1 VPSSSRVRWGARALV
16 ASAGAAL
23 VASSLALVAAPAHAA
38 PVDLTILA
46 INDFHG
52 RIDANTTKW
61 ATTIE
66 TIRAAKGDDNSLL
79 VSGGD
84 NIGASL
90 FSSAYAEDQPT
101 VDVMNALGLAT
112 TAAGNHEF
120 DRGFDWLKANLIDGT
135 NPDYRKADYSI
146 LGDNVYDKTTNEP
159 AMDESYR
166 ATVAGLDVCVAGA
179 VTEETPSLV
188 SPGGISQLLF
198 KDPVDEVNRVVAEM
212 EADAPC
218 DVTIAAYHEGAP
230 DGTKT
235 LAENVAAS
243 PAFASIVNETD
254 PSVDAIITAH
264 THQLYAYDA
273 PIPGAAGT
281 RPVIQ
286 TGSYGDHVGQID
298 LAVDNGVV
306 TYTQQNVARAAAEN
320 LALPRVAAVKTIVD
334 NAIAAADQVGN
345 KAIGTITDDIT
356 TAFTGGTYGPDGYT
370 GGTRDDR
377 ASESTLGH
385 LVADALRDTPIAGQP
400 TPDIGITNPG
410 GLRSELLYA
419 GDTSTSPAN
428 TDGVVTFEEANSVLP
443 FVNNVSYVD
452 VTGSTLREILEQQ
465 WQTNADG
472 TIPSRP
478 YLALGLSKNVKVR
491 ADGSR
496 PLGDRI
502 TSVMV
507 NGDEVKNAAHYKI
520 ATFSF
525 LATGG
530 DNFRAFKDGVATD
543 TGKIDRDLWIDGFFA
558 NGGAKSPDFARRQ
571 VFTNAPTKVV
581 GGEQVTFGLTKLDLT
596 SLGTKAS
603 TTLTATLHQPG
614 GAADKVL
621 GTFPVTD
628 GAATVDLTMPGR
640 VARGSTLRLVTDANG
655 TQVPIRAVPA
665 AKADSHLTVTR
676 KPQHVAVD
684 KTRTKLKV
692 AVASGDAPA
701 NGKVRVKADGHSYTM
716 KLSDGVATFELK
728 PFHSTGKHVV
738 KVKYL
743 GTWQSKA
750 DSLKLTVKVHKK

>member
-1 VPSSSRVRWGARALV
+1 MPSTSRIRWGARALA
-16 ASAGAAL
+16 ASAGATL
-23 VASSLALVAAPAHAA
+23 VASSLAFVATPANAA
-38 PVDLTILA
+38 PVDLTIIA

-66 TIRAAKGDDNSLL
+66 TIRAAKGDANSLL

-90 FSSAYAEDQPT
+90 FASAYAEDQPT
-101 VDVMNALGLAT
+101 VDVMNALELSS

-146 LGDNVYDKTTNEP
+146 LGDNVYYKTPDEP

-188 SPGGISQLLF
+188 TPSGISQLTF

-218 DVTIAAYHEGAP
+218 DVTIPTYHEGAP

-235 LAENVAAS
+235 LDQNVAAS

-264 THQLYAYDA
+264 THQKYTYDA
-273 PIPGAAGT
+273 PIPGATGT

-286 TGSYGDHVGQID
+286 TGSYGDNVGEID
-298 LAVDNGVV
+298 LSVDNGVV
-306 TYTQQNVARAAAEN
+306 TYTQQNIPRAAAAN
-320 LALPRVAAVKTIVD
+320 LELPRVAEVKSIVD
-334 NAIAAADQVGN
+334 DALAAADEVGN
-345 KAIGTITDDIT
+345 VKVGTITDDIT

-385 LVADALRDTPIAGQP
+385 LVADALRETPIAGQP
-400 TPDIGITNPG
+400 TPDIGVTNPG
-410 GLRSELLYA
+410 GLRGELLYA
-419 GDTSTSPAN
+419 GDTSTSPEN
-428 TDGVVTFEEANSVLP
+428 TDGVVTFEEANAVLP

-452 VTGSTLREILEQQ
+452 VTGATFRQILEQQ

-491 ADGSR
+491 ADESR

-502 TSVMV
+502 TSVMI
-507 NGDEVKNAAHYKI
+507 NGAPLRNAAHYTI
-520 ATFSF
+520 STFSF
-525 LATGG
+525 LASGG

-571 VFTNAPTKVV
+571 VFTDAPTRVV
-581 GGEQVTFGLTKLDLT
+581 GGEHVTFGLTKLDLT
-596 SLGTKAS
+596 SIGTEAS
-603 TTLTATLHQPG
+603 TTLTATLDRPA
-614 GAADKVL
+614 GAADQVL

-628 GAATVDLTMPGR
+628 GAATVDLRMPRR
-640 VARGSTLRLVTDANG
+640 VEKGSVLRLTTDANG
-655 TQVPIRAVPA
+655 TRVPIVAAPA
-665 AKADSHLTVTR
+665 PKAASHLSVTR
-676 KPQHVAVD
+676 KPKHVTVD
-684 KTRTKLKV
+684 KTRPKLKV

-701 NGKVRVKADGHSYTM
+701 SGKVRVKAGGRTYTM
-716 KLSDGVATFELK
+716 KLDDGVARFVLK
-728 PFHSTGKHVV
+728 PFGSAGKHVV
-738 KVKYL
+738 KVRYL

-750 DSLKLTVKVHKK
+750 DSRQLTVKVHKK